1 MVFVPLSVYVGEGR
15 LATASRVRGNKRK
28 QTSTKDL
35 RPALTSVYA
44 RWRGLAVVVGL
55 LLLLA
60 ACSNATP
67 TANAPRNPPTLAAP
81 TQFVE
86 AETPV
91 TLNTV
96 ADLRYLGRL
105 DQPGTLSTIFASTLS
120 PDATRLVGLNN
131 EELLAW
137 DLLTGKVLFETARGA
152 VTRLF
157 YASDKTEIYGTSA
170 DGTVGVYNSNSGAL
184 KTTYAGNSNNTAVA
198 FSADAGWLAIGANDG
213 TIKVWDSY
221 ARQLLATLNSQDGQI
236 TALAFSADGDQLVSA
251 GNNGMM
257 RRWRWRDS
265 QQITK
270 RALDT
275 PIRVQALAFSPD
287 NQTLAIGTNRD
298 AQLWSLSDATQ
309 LRVLSTGQGGG
320 GQILRF
326 APNGRYLLTGN
337 STTGLS
343 LWEPRAA
350 TLASRLPDTQGD
362 NVAAAFSPD
371 GSLLLTTVLGGQIS
385 LWNLVQLTGES
396 VAQSRIDVG
405 TDRIL
410 SVDWTDDGLLLLFF
424 DAVGPVYLWGV
435 G

>member
-1 MVFVPLSVYVGEGR
+1 MLKASGYFESSLLKQARTVSARLDSRLKAAFVPSRTLR
-15 LATASRVRGNKRK
+15 ASGV
-28 QTSTKDL
+28 
-35 RPALTSVYA
+35 
-44 RWRGLAVVVGL
+44 L

-86 AETPV
+86 AETPIS
-91 TLNTV
+91 LNNV

-137 DLLTGKVLFETARGA
+137 DLLTGKVLFETARGE

-170 DGTVGVYNSNSGAL
+170 DGIVGVYDANSGAL
-184 KTTYAGNSNNTAVA
+184 KTTFAGNSNTTAVA
-198 FSADAGWLAIGANDG
+198 FSADAGWLAVGANDG

-221 ARQLLATLNSQDGQI
+221 ARQLLVTLDSQDGQI
-236 TALAFSADGDQLVSA
+236 TALVFSADGDQLVSA

-265 QQITK
+265 QQIAEH
-270 RALDT
+270 ALDA

-298 AQLWSLSDATQ
+298 AQLWSLIDATQ

-337 STTGLS
+337 RTSGLS
-343 LWEPRAA
+343 LWEPGTAA
-350 TLASRLPDTQGD
+350 LASRLPDTQGD

-424 DAVGPVYLWGV
+424 DAGGPVYLWGV